1 MEVIL
6 NWLNLQEAIEAV
18 KRNKGAAGV
27 DGKSITET
35 EQHIGEHW
43 PKIEAKLM
51 AGSYVPS
58 DIKGVKIPK
67 PQVVFKNLCHF
78 HKMKK

>member
-1 MEVIL
+1 MTTECTMEVIL

-58 DIKGVKIPK
+58 DIKGVENGSVQKS
-67 PQVVFKNLCHF
+67 VSFS
-78 HKMKK
+78 